1 MMIKERNK
9 KERGRVCLKSIF
21 CLFIMCTIMYG
32 EAIKKIGTSSAVF
45 LRIPAG
51 AKGISMG
58 SAFTAI
64 ADDGSAMFWNPGNIT
79 AQSKTSLFLHYS
91 PWLPGL
97 NYNYFGLALPVE
109 PIGVVGVNIVSLRT
123 DEIEITTVDA
133 EMGTGETYTAASTAI
148 GITYAKKLTDRFSIG
163 GNVKYL
169 SERIFNSN
177 SSGFAFDIGTMFV
190 TPFKNIRLGVS
201 ISNIGTEMRINGDDL
216 NSYVDIAPGQKG
228 NNEEIV
234 AQMKTDAFTLP
245 IIMRIG
251 LSWDLML
258 SKESRL
264 TLACD
269 GNNPNDNAQSLSVGM
284 EFAPLADLLFIRAG
298 YNELFLEDAEM
309 GLTLGAGLN
318 VNRLGYFDLS
328 FSYAYQAFNYLGDV
342 NHISVEL
349 KF

>member
-1 MMIKERNK
+1 MNIERNQMK
-9 KERGRVCLKSIF
+9 CSKICLNSILY
-21 CLFIMCTIMYG
+21 LFIICTVIYG
-32 EAIKKIGTSSAVF
+32 ETIKKIGTSSAVF

-58 SAFTAI
+58 SAFTSI

-79 AQSKTSLFLHYS
+79 AQSKTVLFLHYS

-97 NYNYFGLALPVE
+97 NYNYFGFALPVE
-109 PIGVVGVNIVSLRT
+109 TIGVVGVNIVSLRT

-163 GNVKYL
+163 GNVKYI
-169 SERIFNSN
+169 SERIFNTN
-177 SSGFAFDIGTMFV
+177 TTGLAFDIGTMFE

-201 ISNIGTEMRINGDDL
+201 ISNIGTDMRINGEDL
-216 NSYVDIAPGQKG
+216 NSYVDVAPGQKG
-228 NNEEIV
+228 NNDNIV
-234 AQMKTDAFTLP
+234 AQMKTDAFALP

-264 TLACD
+264 TFACD
-269 GNNPNDNAQSLSVGM
+269 GNNPNDNAQSLNVGM
-284 EFAPLADLLFIRAG
+284 EFAPLRDILFIRAG
-298 YNELFLEDAEM
+298 YNELFLEDAEK

-318 VNRLGYFDLS
+318 LNTLAYFDLS
-328 FSYAYQAFNYLGDV
+328 FSYAYQGFKYLGDV
-342 NHISVEL
+342 NHMSIEL

>member
-1 MMIKERNK
+1 MNIERNQMK
-9 KERGRVCLKSIF
+9 FSKICLNSILF
-21 CLFIMCTIMYG
+21 LFIIYNMIYG

-58 SAFTAI
+58 SAFTSI

-97 NYNYFGLALPVE
+97 NYNYFGFALPVKS
-109 PIGVVGVNIVSLRT
+109 IGVVGVNIVSLRT
-123 DEIEITTVDA
+123 DEIEITTFNA
-133 EMGTGETYTAASTAI
+133 QMGTGETYTAASTAI
-148 GITYAKKLTDRFSIG
+148 GITYAQKLTDRFSIG

-169 SERIFNSN
+169 SERIFNCN
-177 SSGFAFDIGTMFV
+177 STGFAFDIGTMFV
-190 TPFKNIRLGVS
+190 TPFRNIRLGVN

-234 AQMKTDAFTLP
+234 AQMKTDAFALP

-284 EFAPLADLLFIRAG
+284 EFAPLRDLLFIRAG
-298 YNELFLEDAEM
+298 YNELFLDDAEM
-309 GLTLGAGLN
+309 GLTLGTGLN
-318 VNRLGYFDLS
+318 LNTLGYFDLS
-328 FSYAYQAFNYLGDV
+328 FSYAYQAFKYLGDV